1 MTAIACMDEY
11 AVSGVETSWHY
22 RWHRWMI
29 HLKMRVGVLFAR
41 VLQREKEK
49 EERAGEEINAQAERM
64 LTEYG
69 NSILRLAYSY
79 LHNYSD
85 AEEVLQDTLVQF
97 LRTAPQLS
105 GRAHEK
111 AWLLRVAA
119 NLSKNR
125 IAYNQVRAAD
135 ELSETLAAEEREDLS
150 FVWDAVKMLPVTYR
164 EVIHLYYEEGYATA
178 EIAKLLGRKEATVRS
193 DLRRAREKLK
203 ELLQEE
209 VEL

>member
-1 MTAIACMDEY
+1 M
-11 AVSGVETSWHY
+11 
-22 RWHRWMI
+22 
-29 HLKMRVGVLFAR
+29 KMRVGVLFAR

-178 EIAKLLGRKEATVRS
+178 EIAKLLGRKEAMVRS

>member
-1 MTAIACMDEY
+1 MTAIIYMDISVRGKAAIENGNFWQKV
-11 AVSGVETSWHY
+11 AGWWQKQIST
-22 RWHRWMI
+22 
-29 HLKMRVGVLFAR
+29 LFAR
-41 VLQREKEK
+41 ISVTEK
-49 EERAGEEINAQAERM
+49 EEGRDREEINAQAERM
-64 LTEYG
+64 LDVYG

-85 AEEVLQDTLVQF
+85 AEEVLQDTLIQF

-105 GRAHEK
+105 CGEHEK

-125 IAYNQVRAAD
+125 IIYNKVRAVD
-135 ELSETLAAEEREDLS
+135 ELSETLVAEEREDLS
-150 FVWDAVKMLPVTYR
+150 FVWDAVKMLPAKYR

-178 EIAKLLGRKEATVRS
+178 EIAIILGRKESTIRS

-203 ELLQEE
+203 SLLQREIE
-209 VEL
+209 W

>member
-1 MTAIACMDEY
+1 MTSIGCMDID
-11 AVSGVETSWHY
+11 AAFGPGMPWQY
-22 RWHRWMI
+22 RWRERAVNWE
-29 HLKMRVGVLFAR
+29 RRTGVLFAR
-41 VLQREKEK
+41 VLQHGKEKEK
-49 EERAGEEINAQAERM
+49 QTGEEVNAQAEHM

-69 NSILRLAYSY
+69 SSILRLAYSY

-85 AEEVLQDTLVQF
+85 AEEVLQDTLIQF

-105 GRAHEK
+105 SREHEK
-111 AWLLRVAA
+111 AWMLRVAA

-164 EVIHLYYEEGYATA
+164 EVIHLYYGEGYATA
-178 EIAKLLGRKEATVRS
+178 EIAKLLGRKDATVRS

-203 ELLQEE
+203 ELLQKE